1 VHLAVALPDRSSGLT
16 QHIPRIDV
24 PFDVEP
30 MFLPDFELELLTVEI
45 SDQIPSLYTIRP
57 RRFLLSPEPRLR
69 RKPTVPG
76 DVFPGENGIP
86 VTIQYG
92 R

>member
-1 VHLAVALPDRSSGLT
+1 
-16 QHIPRIDV
+16 
-24 PFDVEP
+24 

-57 RRFLLSPEPRLR
+57 RRFLLFHLNRDWR

>member
-45 SDQIPSLYTIRP
+45 SDQIPSST
-57 RRFLLSPEPRLR
+57 RFDRVGFFSF
-69 RKPTVPG
+69 T
-76 DVFPGENGIP
+76 
-86 VTIQYG
+86 
-92 R
+92 